1 MGRRPGTIM
10 STPQRVPT
18 NRAFLAEVGRI
29 MCLQAGDSWVADDGA
44 QDQYMSDAL
53 ETIKAINAVL
63 RRSPAPVEAPA

>member
-1 MGRRPGTIM
+1 
-10 STPQRVPT
+10 
-18 NRAFLAEVGRI
+18 